1 MKDGKE
7 EFKIKENNKNLR
19 HRSSSPQEGTREDAG
34 DEGKSQQLQVWKFYR
49 LFTQIS
55 KQSEKRFQ
63 QNMCLLALVFIV
75 PYSGQID
82 NLALVYPIGAR
93 QTAAQTPT
101 NIRVTI

>member
-1 MKDGKE
+1 MKDGKA

-34 DEGKSQQLQVWKFYR
+34 DEGKSQQLQVWKFHR

-55 KQSEKRFQ
+55 RHSEKQFQ